1 MKNAERLR
9 LNQWRRSLQ
18 DFYGELDGKAEPYR
32 TVRRPSRLNYLVILV
47 ALVSSFA
54 SGCGAGTRRSG
65 IPVDAQ
71 SVLDTAL
78 EDIDAGRYDKVYQE
92 AAEEWRNQVTQDES
106 RAKLQTLRDSMGKVR
121 TRTLH
126 SAREEQT
133 STAPVAGHSLTA
145 FYQTVF
151 ERASGMEAV
160 VLVEHG
166 GHWYLAKYYV
176 TSSGAK

>member
-1 MKNAERLR
+1 MTASFSKSFTIEIYAS
-9 LNQWRRSLQ
+9 RS
-18 DFYGELDGKAEPYR
+18 G
-32 TVRRPSRLNYLVILV
+32 YLCLALI
-47 ALVSSFA
+47 ALVLGLNLML
-54 SGCGAGTRRSG
+54 SGCSAGARRSG
-65 IPVDAQ
+65 IPADAQ
-71 SVLDTAL
+71 SVLDSAL
-78 EDIDAGRYDKVYQE
+78 EDIDASRYDKVYQE
-92 AAEEWRNQVTQDES
+92 AADEWRNQVTQDES
-106 RAKLQTLRDSMGKVR
+106 RAKFQAVRDSMGKVR